1 MEELRKILLH
11 EIMGVYGPKYGQ
23 GIGTVIIPAFLGDFK
38 AVLEKSD
45 SADEVS
51 EEYMTEDKKVHLM
64 LFGRRLMGAKGTDYV
79 ITGCEFND
87 TEVLEENELESV
99 YYE

>member
-38 AVLEKSD
+38 SVLEKSG

-51 EEYMTEDKKVHLM
+51 EEYMTEDKKVHLI
-64 LFGRRLMGAKGTDYV
+64 LEGRRKLGRKGV
-79 ITGCEFND
+79 RLEITGAVVND
-87 TEVLEENELESV
+87 KRLHLTEEHCYV
-99 YYE
+99 

>member
-1 MEELRKILLH
+1 MEELRKLLLH
-11 EIMGVYGPKYGQ
+11 EIIGIYGPKYGQ

-38 AVLEKSD
+38 GVLEKSD

-64 LFGRRLMGAKGTDYV
+64 LYGRRYMGARGMNYV
-79 ITGCEFND
+79 ITGCEIND